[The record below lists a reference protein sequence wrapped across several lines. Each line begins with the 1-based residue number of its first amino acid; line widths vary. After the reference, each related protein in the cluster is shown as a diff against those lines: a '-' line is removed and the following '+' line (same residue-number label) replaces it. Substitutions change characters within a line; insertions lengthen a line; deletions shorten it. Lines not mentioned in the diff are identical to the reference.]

1 MPLEHGR
8 LLKDMHSHL
17 PQKADPD
24 PPQLTT
30 LRGRRP
36 EFTDDPMLDRL
47 YAITLALVAE
57 LSVTGARVDTL
68 ERLLDHKGLIGSSE
82 IESFT
87 PDESEAARRSEIEQQ
102 YLDRIFRTL
111 TE

>member
-1 MPLEHGR
+1 MY
-8 LLKDMHSHL
+8 SHL
-17 PQKADPD
+17 PQKAASS
-24 PPQLTT
+24 PPQPTT

-36 EFTDDPMLDRL
+36 EFTDDPMVDRL

-57 LSVTGARVDTL
+57 LSVTRARMDTL
-68 ERLLDHKGLIGSSE
+68 ERLLDRKGLVGASE

-87 PDESEAARRSEIEQQ
+87 PDESEEAKRSEIQQQ

>member
-1 MPLEHGR
+1 MY
-8 LLKDMHSHL
+8 SHL
-17 PQKADPD
+17 PQEAHPN
-24 PPQLTT
+24 PPQPTT

-36 EFTDDPMLDRL
+36 EFTDDPMVDRL

-57 LSVTGARVDTL
+57 LSVTRARMDTL
-68 ERLLDHKGLIGSSE
+68 ERLLDRKGLVGASE

-87 PDESEAARRSEIEQQ
+87 PDESEETKRGEIQQQ

>member
-1 MPLEHGR
+1 MY
-8 LLKDMHSHL
+8 SHL
-17 PQKADPD
+17 PHKADPN
-24 PPQLTT
+24 PPQPTT

-47 YAITLALVAE
+47 YAITLALVTE
-57 LSVTGARVDTL
+57 LSVTRARVDTL
-68 ERLLDHKGLIGSSE
+68 ERLLERKGLVDSSE
-82 IESFT
+82 VENFT
-87 PDESEAARRSEIEQQ
+87 PDESEAAKRGDIQQQ

>member
-1 MPLEHGR
+1 MY
-8 LLKDMHSHL
+8 SHL
-17 PQKADPD
+17 PQEAHPN
-24 PPQLTT
+24 PPQPTT

-36 EFTDDPMLDRL
+36 EFTDDPMVDRL

-57 LSVTGARVDTL
+57 LSVTRARMDTL
-68 ERLLDHKGLIGSSE
+68 ERLLDRKGLVGANE
-82 IESFT
+82 IETFT
-87 PDESEAARRSEIEQQ
+87 PDESEAAKRSEIQQQ

>member
-1 MPLEHGR
+1 MY
-8 LLKDMHSHL
+8 SHL
-17 PQKADPD
+17 PQKADPN
-24 PPQLTT
+24 PPQPTT

-36 EFTDDPMLDRL
+36 EVTDDPMLDRL

-57 LSVTGARVDTL
+57 LSVTRARVDTL
-68 ERLLDHKGLIGSSE
+68 ERLLDRKGLVGANE
-82 IESFT
+82 IETFT
-87 PDESEAARRSEIEQQ
+87 PDESEAAKRGEIQQQ

>member
-1 MPLEHGR
+1 MYT
-8 LLKDMHSHL
+8 HL
-17 PQKADPD
+17 PQKADPN
-24 PPQLTT
+24 PPQPTT

-47 YAITLALVAE
+47 YAITLALVTE
-57 LSVTGARVDTL
+57 LSVTRARLDTV
-68 ERLLDHKGLIGSSE
+68 ERLLDRKGVVGSNE
-82 IESFT
+82 VEQFT
-87 PDESEAARRSEIEQQ
+87 PDESEATKRGEIQQQ